1 MADKRI
7 KGIVIEISG
16 NTTKL
21 QDALKGVEK
30 NTRDITGELSQVE
43 KLLKLSPKST
53 ELLAQ
58 KQKLL
63 AEAVANTKDKLGT
76 LKTAQEQAVKALA
89 EGKIGEDQYREIT
102 REVMWAER
110 ELKNLEQRLSDVN
123 NKWKSAAK
131 DIGAFGDKATALG
144 NKLMPVSAAAGA
156 AVGGIVALAV
166 NSGAAADDLNTLSK
180 QTGITTE
187 DLQKFKYAA
196 DIIDV
201 PLEAFTGSMAK
212 LTRNMAGAKDGTGP
226 AADAFK
232 TLGVSVKDANGNL
245 RDNEDVFYDTI
256 DALGKVKSETDR
268 DAMSMSIFGKSA
280 QDLNPLILGGADAL
294 KTLGQEAK
302 DAGLIMSQDALDG
315 LNAFNDEIDKTKA
328 QVGAAG
334 MKMSATFGEILLP
347 LLKSLAEWLQTV
359 AQWFSNLSP
368 NVAKTILVV
377 LGIIAAI
384 GPLLLLIGGMASGIA
399 ALMPI
404 IAGLGTAFAI
414 LTGPIGLVIA
424 IIAAVIA
431 IGVLLYKNW
440 DKIIAFAGNLKN
452 TLVARFNEIKETIKT
467 KIGDAMSFIKELPS
481 KALQWGKDIVN
492 GLWNG
497 IKSLASTLKNNVSK
511 FISDNVPGVVKKL
524 LGINSPSKLFEGMGV
539 NVVEGFSKG
548 IEGTTK
554 NLRNAASSMAQAAT
568 VGASS
573 SMVRH
578 TFDPLTVRG
587 VNNQGE
593 LVAIVERTMK
603 DILYWE
609 GR

>member
-7 KGIVIEISG
+7 KGITIELNG
-16 NTTKL
+16 DTTKL
-21 QDALKGVEK
+21 GKALQGVEK

-63 AEAVANTKDKLGT
+63 ADAVTNSKEKLET
-76 LKTAQEQAVKALA
+76 LKTAQDQAVKAL
-89 EGKIGEDQYREIT
+89 ERGEIGEDQYRAIQ
-102 REVMWAER
+102 REVIKAEQ
-110 ELKNLEQRLSDVN
+110 ELKGLEQRLSDVN

-131 DIGAFGDKATALG
+131 DVAAFGDKATNLG

-315 LNAFNDEIDKTKA
+315 LNEFNDEIDKTKA

-404 IAGLGTAFAI
+404 VAGLGTAFAVI
-414 LTGPIGLVIA
+414 TGPIGLVIA

-431 IGVLLYKNW
+431 IGVALYKNW
-440 DKIIAFAGNLKN
+440 DTVIAKVRQLGAFIKNAWSGIKNTITNAFDSIRNINLYEIGKNIIQGLINGVKNMAGNVSNAVKN
-452 TLVARFNEIKETIKT
+452 VASNAV
-467 KIGDAMSFIKELPS
+467 GS
-481 KALQWGKDIVN
+481 
-492 GLWNG
+492 
-497 IKSLASTLKNNVSK
+497 
-511 FISDNVPGVVKKL
+511 VKKF
-524 LGINSPSKLFEGMGV
+524 LGIRSPSKVFEQLGEYTG
-539 NVVEGFSKG
+539 EGFAKG
-548 IEGTTK
+548 IEATK
-554 NLRNAASSMAQAAT
+554 RSISQATQSISQAAQIGVDNRVAHEHGGT
-568 VGASS
+568 I
-573 SMVRH
+573 
-578 TFDPLTVRG
+578 TVRG

-593 LVAIVERTMK
+593 LVGIVEKIVTDR
-603 DILYWE
+603 LYWE
-609 GR
+609 AR

>member
-1 MADKRI
+1 MVQKNI
-7 KGIVIEISG
+7 KGITISIG
-16 NTTKL
+16 ADTTQLGK
-21 QDALKGVEK
+21 ALDGVEK
-30 NTRDITGELSQVE
+30 NAKGIQGELKQVE
-43 KLLKLSPKST
+43 RLLKLDPKNT

-315 LNAFNDEIDKTKA
+315 LNEFNDEIDKTKA

-404 IAGLGTAFAI
+404 IAGLGAAFAI

-424 IIAAVIA
+424 IVAGLIA

-440 DKIIAFAGNLKN
+440 DKIIAAASKLWG
-452 TLVARFNEIKETIKT
+452 
-467 KIGDAMSFIKELPS
+467 FIKG
-481 KALQWGKDIVN
+481 AF
-492 GLWNG
+492 NG
-497 IKSLASTLKNNVSK
+497 IKNTITNAFDSIRNINLYEIGKNIIQGLINGVKNMAGAVGNAVKNVASGAVSSVKN
-511 FISDNVPGVVKKL
+511 F
-524 LGINSPSKLFEGMGV
+524 LGIRSPSKVFEQLGEFTG
-539 NVVEGFSKG
+539 EGFAKG
-548 IEGTTK
+548 IEATK
-554 NLRNAASSMAQAAT
+554 RSISQATQSISQAAQ
-568 VGASS
+568 VGVNNKVSHEHGG
-573 SMVRH
+573 VV
-578 TFDPLTVRG
+578 TVRG

-593 LVAIVERTMK
+593 LVGIVEKIVTDR
-603 DILYWE
+603 LYWE
-609 GR
+609 AR